1 MKHPIRF
8 AVVFAVVT
16 VSNLAEGQVLMGTAF
31 TYQGRLSE
39 AGAPVNSDVDLEFTL
54 WNDPVGSLPA
64 NQIAPP
70 VVVFNQVVS
79 EGLFT
84 AVLDFGPAAF
94 NGDGR
99 WLEIRVGPAG
109 GALTTLSPRQELTPA
124 PHALALPGLYT
135 QQNPTSPNLI
145 GGRADNSVTSGVAGA
160 TIGGGGSAGVDNNRV
175 TDDFGTI
182 GGGDRNQ
189 AGNNSGT
196 TTDRPYATVGGGQ
209 NNSASGNR
217 STVSGGESNS
227 ASGQR
232 TFVGGGLSNQAT
244 GTYATI
250 SGGRSNLA
258 SGSYTTVSGGG
269 PSDTGNVNNTRNRVT
284 DDYGAI
290 GGGGNNQAGDNA
302 GTSADHAFATVSG
315 GEANIASGAHSTVPG
330 GQLNTAAGG
339 FSLAAG
345 RRAKA
350 MHDGSVVIADS
361 TDEDFSSTASDQ
373 FLARAT
379 GGVRLNVD
387 TAGGGLRIE
396 PTFDNSFDY
405 EGNNLIAGHAINQIF
420 PDVVAGTIGGGGLI
434 DDTSGSEGGPYPYSN
449 IVTDTGCT
457 VSGGLYNRAGDGLG
471 STDDALAATVGGGF
485 GNGAG
490 GLLST
495 VGGGQFNTASGWYG
509 TVGGGESNTASGS
522 ASTAPG
528 GTGNVAGGDF
538 SLAAG
543 RQAKVRSAAEVGGG
557 DTDGDEGSFVWA
569 DSTNADFIS
578 TGPNQFLIRASG
590 GVGIGTTTPGAK
602 LHVQAPLGS
611 SVAADPLFTAQNTQD
626 SAASIRLTTIF
637 RSWRVGQNRPPDN
650 VSKLDSFFV
659 FDESAAATR
668 LLIDTSGWVGIGTT
682 SPLSP
687 LEMASGAR
695 CTVGGVWTNACDR
708 NLKEN
713 FQPVNGKAIL
723 EKVARLPVQVWNYKN
738 EGRSIQHIGPTA
750 QEFRSAFDFG
760 GDDKSIGTIDADGV
774 ALAAIQGLHE
784 SLREKDQRIAEL
796 TSRLERLENVWSA
809 AQSEK
814 RGVK

>member
-1 MKHPIRF
+1 MKHPIRL
-8 AVVFAVVT
+8 AVVFAAIA
-16 VSNLAEGQVLMGTAF
+16 VSNVAEGQVLMGTAF

-70 VVVFNQVVS
+70 VAVFDQAVS

-109 GALTTLSPRQELTPA
+109 GILTTLSPRQELTPA
-124 PHALALPGLYT
+124 PYALSLPGLYT
-135 QQNPTSPNLI
+135 QQTPSSPNLI

-189 AGNNSGT
+189 AGNNSGP

-232 TFVGGGLSNQAT
+232 TFVGGGLSNQST

-258 SGSYTTVSGGG
+258 SGSYTTVAGGG

-315 GEANIASGAHSTVPG
+315 GEANIASGAHSAVPG
-330 GQLNTAAGG
+330 GQFNTAAGS

-373 FLARAT
+373 FLIRAT
-379 GGVRLNVD
+379 
-387 TAGGGLRIE
+387 
-396 PTFDNSFDY
+396 S
-405 EGNNLIAGHAINQIF
+405 
-420 PDVVAGTIGGGGLI
+420 
-434 DDTSGSEGGPYPYSN
+434 
-449 IVTDTGCT
+449 
-457 VSGGLYNRAGDGLG
+457 
-471 STDDALAATVGGGF
+471 
-485 GNGAG
+485 
-490 GLLST
+490 
-495 VGGGQFNTASGWYG
+495 
-509 TVGGGESNTASGS
+509 
-522 ASTAPG
+522 
-528 GTGNVAGGDF
+528 
-538 SLAAG
+538 
-543 RQAKVRSAAEVGGG
+543 
-557 DTDGDEGSFVWA
+557 
-569 DSTNADFIS
+569 
-578 TGPNQFLIRASG
+578 
-590 GVGIGTTTPGAK
+590 GVGIGTISPQRALDVAGTIRSSGGTGGQLEAVNPNN
-602 LHVQAPLGS
+602 QAAN
-611 SVAADPLFTAQNTQD
+611 VAFGWLNDVAR
-626 SAASIRLTTIF
+626 I
-637 RSWRVGQNRPPDN
+637 RVGGTSPGGGNGFDIQGPGDLSLMRVLDN
-650 VSKLDSFFV
+650 
-659 FDESAAATR
+659 
-668 LLIDTSGWVGIGTT
+668 GNVGIGTT
-682 SPLSP
+682 GPSVKLEVNGAGRFTGQNISAWSGNKAVTLRQDGSDTFLSNKANFVGNGAASNGLFIINGESGVRLKYGNAGSSGTDALIVDANGNVGIGTSSPGVKLDVNGTIRSKIVEITGADLAEKFLTSDKVEP
-687 LEMASGAR
+687 GMVVEIDPDNAGKLRQSRGAYNRRVAGVVSGAGKLPAGAILGNLPGHEDAPPIALSGR
-695 CTVGGVWTNACDR
+695 VWVHCDTSNGVIEPGDLLTTSDTPGQAMKVADYPCA
-708 NLKEN
+708 
-713 FQPVNGKAIL
+713 QGAIIGKAMTGL
-723 EKVARLPVQVWNYKN
+723 
-738 EGRSIQHIGPTA
+738 
-750 QEFRSAFDFG
+750 
-760 GDDKSIGTIDADGV
+760 ADGR
-774 ALAAIQGLHE
+774 GLVLVLV
-784 SLREKDQRIAEL
+784 SLQ
-796 TSRLERLENVWSA
+796 
-809 AQSEK
+809 
-814 RGVK
+814 